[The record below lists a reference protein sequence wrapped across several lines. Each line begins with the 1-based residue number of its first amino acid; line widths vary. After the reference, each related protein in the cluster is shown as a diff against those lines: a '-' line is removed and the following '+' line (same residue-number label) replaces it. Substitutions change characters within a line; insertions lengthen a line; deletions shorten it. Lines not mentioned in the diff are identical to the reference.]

1 MCGSGWCCNECLDV
15 GVSYLCEVGIFVVL
29 SVLLFCLELVDFGIG
44 SRRRLMVGFVSVCV
58 CVAAPTHTEQGHVV
72 KVNGS

>member
-1 MCGSGWCCNECLDV
+1 MCGSGCCCNECRDV
-15 GVSYLCEVGIFVVL
+15 VVSSVCELCIFVVL
-29 SVLLFCLELVDFGIG
+29 SVLLFCLEFVDYGIG

-58 CVAAPTHTEQGHVV
+58 CGAAPTHTEQGHVV